1 MKISLNSFE
10 FAVSAVF
17 LFLCRYLI
25 CHDLNVFIMMFLG
38 LASLPQQ
45 VLPSLEQFTKLVLW
59 FGNDIGSW
67 DAARNFAK
75 KLGEN
80 RCYFVRPIEKH
91 PSPVVALFENRDLK
105 SIITGA
111 QPIWH
116 QAITTFSSLRQDVL
130 SDLQNNDKV
139 S

>member
-1 MKISLNSFE
+1 
-10 FAVSAVF
+10 
-17 LFLCRYLI
+17 
-25 CHDLNVFIMMFLG
+25 MFLG

-45 VLPSLEQFTKLVLW
+45 VLPSLEQFTKLILW

-67 DAARNFAK
+67 DAARTFAK

-91 PSPVVALFENRDLK
+91 PSPLVAFLKNQDLK
-105 SIITGA
+105 AIITGA

-130 SDLQNNDKV
+130 SDLQNNEKV

>member
-1 MKISLNSFE
+1 
-10 FAVSAVF
+10 
-17 LFLCRYLI
+17 
-25 CHDLNVFIMMFLG
+25 MMFLG
-38 LASLPQQ
+38 LTSLPQQ
-45 VLPSLEQFTKLVLW
+45 VLPSLEQFTKLILW

-91 PSPVVALFENRDLK
+91 LSPSVALLDNQDLK
-105 SIITGA
+105 AIVIGA

-130 SDLQNNDKV
+130 SELQNNEKV